1 VAADLRL
8 YKSTIW
14 PLMNRSSP
22 GIGGRGQN
30 VWSLEIAHTPVSDR
44 NNMAYA
50 GSTAV
55 LGRGLGLVVAT
66 GRHTEVGK
74 IAHTVAE
81 AVGAKP
87 PLVLRMERFSHQISL
102 VVLGFAAL
110 LGVIALGRGMAAVEV
125 LFLVIAMAVS
135 AIPEGLPVAM
145 TVALSLSTGRMARR
159 HVIVRRL
166 TAVESLGS
174 CTVIASDKTGTLTMN
189 QQTAR
194 LIIHPD
200 GTRLAV
206 SGQGYNGE
214 GESPWR
220 AVAIA
225 PRHACPPGGIGPRR
239 SFVQ

>member
-1 VAADLRL
+1 
-8 YKSTIW
+8 
-14 PLMNRSSP
+14 MNRSSP